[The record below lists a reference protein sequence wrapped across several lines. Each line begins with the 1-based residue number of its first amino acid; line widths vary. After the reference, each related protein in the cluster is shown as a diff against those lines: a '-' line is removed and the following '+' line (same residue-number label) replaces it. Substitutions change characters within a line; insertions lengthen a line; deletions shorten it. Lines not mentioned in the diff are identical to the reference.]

1 MEMKTTVRI
10 ELDAGH
16 AWALA
21 LFLKRVGWSEIR
33 GNAQDDT
40 EAYDMRDAIEAT
52 ARELANVGCA
62 PR

>member
-1 MEMKTTVRI
+1 METTVKL

-33 GNAQDDT
+33 GNAKDDQ
-40 EAYDMRDAIEAT
+40 EAYDIRDGIEAA
-52 ARELANVGCA
+52 ARALADAGYA

>member
-1 MEMKTTVRI
+1 METMVKV

-33 GNAQDDT
+33 GNAQDEQ
-40 EAYDMRDAIEAT
+40 EAYDMRDGIEAM
-52 ARELANVGCA
+52 ARALAEVGYA

>member
-1 MEMKTTVRI
+1 METMVKV

-33 GNAQDDT
+33 GNAQDER
-40 EAYDMRDAIEAT
+40 EAYDMRDGIEAM
-52 ARELANVGCA
+52 ARALAEVGYA

>member
-1 MEMKTTVRI
+1 METMVKV

-21 LFLKRVGWSEIR
+21 LFLKRVGWSDIR
-33 GNAQDDT
+33 SNAQDDQ
-40 EAYDMRDAIEAT
+40 EAYDMRDGIEAM
-52 ARELANVGCA
+52 ARALAEAGYS

>member
-1 MEMKTTVRI
+1 METTVKL

-33 GNAQDDT
+33 GNAQDGQ
-40 EAYDMRDAIEAT
+40 EAYDIRDGIEAA
-52 ARELANVGCA
+52 ARALADAGYA

>member
-1 MEMKTTVRI
+1 METMVKV

-33 GNAQDDT
+33 GNAQDYQ
-40 EAYDMRDAIEAT
+40 EAYDMRDGIEAM
-52 ARELANVGCA
+52 ARALAEAGYS